1 MADITQTVYTQ
12 GMLAGDWSGNYSTQL
27 LGLSFSHNLDPTI
40 PYPDYN
46 YIGTG
51 CYRGA
56 DWPWWIQ
63 GPKWWYPYFLVPIYA
78 CLLALWHGQAFRER
92 KIIFVMISLG
102 CLSFLGESAFNYHI
116 AYEWAFISTIGNW
129 VAEKYI
135 PGTVGSVLGAAFVSL
150 GGSVYAWWCN
160 GYAFAAMVPGVLIL
174 VPVSI
179 ISIHLTTEY

>member
-1 MADITQTVYTQ
+1 MMADITQTVYTQ

-40 PYPDYN
+40 PYLDYN

-63 GPKWWYPYFLVPIYA
+63 GPKWWFPYFLVPIYA
-78 CLLALWHGQAFRER
+78 CLLALWHRQAFRER

-102 CLSFLGESAFNYHI
+102 CLSFLGDSA
-116 AYEWAFISTIGNW
+116 
-129 VAEKYI
+129 
-135 PGTVGSVLGAAFVSL
+135 
-150 GGSVYAWWCN
+150 
-160 GYAFAAMVPGVLIL
+160 
-174 VPVSI
+174 
-179 ISIHLTTEY
+179 LTTIPHFNDIYLYHR